1 MSKRSSGQFDT
12 CHICHLKNPPQIDNK
27 VLPNKVLPK
36 RTVKSTR
43 AKEDTQINWICCDV
57 CKLWCHS
64 DCSGLTQK
72 DHKKLTS
79 GKQFF
84 KCICCC
90 ISDSC
95 CIKEAKYNFVA
106 GNPLLP
112 LSTPAKDVTAPAQ
125 PDKHEVQSGDVVLC
139 NGEVG
144 VNSSI
149 DLEEVGVDITHIS
162 TQPTRQVRDVSLSA
176 EGIDLEIQQERQ
188 NIIIVDCIGD
198 PTKFIRSD
206 NILREVQSFA
216 PDIQVKY
223 AYSLAKGGV
232 AIHLNN
238 TADKSTLLKSFTA
251 EAFGGAKI
259 SDLAERNYTLS
270 LKNIPTY
277 VDLETVRLALK
288 EKSVEAK
295 KLLRQQHK
303 LTGRPQPVIKVV
315 CTDTDAK
322 KLANYTCIT
331 VGRHTC
337 DVVWNNA
344 RVLRCYNCQQF
355 GHIARTCI
363 NPRRC
368 INCSDLYCSNGYCR
382 KAAKCVNCEG
392 PHRASERSCPA
403 YQQRHAILASKHPQP
418 TYVKKSAGTDRINS
432 PNRDHAVTGNMGREG
447 KCQHERLSSTSD

>member
-1 MSKRSSGQFDT
+1 MSKRSSGQSDT
-12 CHICHLKNPPQIDNK
+12 CHICHLKNPPQRDNK
-27 VLPNKVLPK
+27 VQPK
-36 RTVKSTR
+36 RTAKSTSL
-43 AKEDTQINWICCDV
+43 KEHTHINWICCDA
-57 CKLWCHS
+57 CRLWCHS
-64 DCSGLTQK
+64 DCCGLTQK
-72 DHKKLTS
+72 DHRKLTS

-95 CIKEAKYNFVA
+95 WIKEAKYYSVA
-106 GNPLLP
+106 GDPELP
-112 LSTPAKDVTAPAQ
+112 SSVSSASAIDVTVTSQ
-125 PDKHEVQSGDVVLC
+125 PNKHEVQLSDALPCNSGI
-139 NGEVG
+139 G
-144 VNSSI
+144 VNNHVNT
-149 DLEEVGVDITHIS
+149 EEVGVDTTNINS
-162 TQPTRQVRDVSLSA
+162 QPTEQVRDTSLST
-176 EGIDLEIQQERQ
+176 EDIDLEVQQERQ
-188 NIIIVDCIGD
+188 NIIIVDCISN
-198 PTKFIRSD
+198 PTQFTRSD

-216 PDIQVKY
+216 PLIQVKY

-238 TADKSTLLKSFTA
+238 TEDKLTLLNSFTA

-270 LKNIPTY
+270 LRNVPTY

-288 EKSVEAK
+288 EKSIEAK

-315 CTDTDAK
+315 STDTDAN
-322 KLANYTCIT
+322 KLANHTFIT

-337 DVVWNNA
+337 DVVRNNA

-355 GHIARTCI
+355 GHIARTCT

-368 INCSDLYCSNGYCR
+368 INCSDLCCSNGYCR

-392 PHRASERSCPA
+392 PHRASERSCPI
-403 YQQRHAILASKHPQP
+403 YQQRHAILAGQHPQP
-418 TYVKKSAGTDRINS
+418 QYIKKSVGTDRVNS
-432 PNRDHAVTGNMGREG
+432 PNRGHAAAGNMGGEG
-447 KCQHERLSSTSD
+447 KCQHERLSTTSD